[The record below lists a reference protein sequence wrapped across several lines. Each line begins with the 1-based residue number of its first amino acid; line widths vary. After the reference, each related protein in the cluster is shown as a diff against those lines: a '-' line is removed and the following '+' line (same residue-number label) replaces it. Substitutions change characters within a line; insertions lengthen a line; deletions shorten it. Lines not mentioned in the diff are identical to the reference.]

1 MVLKHNIWYSIHCFP
16 FFSNRVAVVEEKS
29 FTVTKDTVKN
39 SNEKTLTKS
48 DLLKK
53 SNEIKEDI
61 VTEKLNDS
69 LSDFEAIP
77 TDEFT
82 RIDEVKEKYL
92 LIIGTFKEKDN
103 ALTLHDQM
111 FKKGYEN
118 CQIIYDGGVF
128 YWVVFGIYRE
138 LSLAKK
144 DNDKFKLEGWI
155 KKM

>member
-1 MVLKHNIWYSIHCFP
+1 MQYNKRKIILFGSLSIIFGTLSIAFY
-16 FFSNRVAVVEEKS
+16 FFSNRVAVVEEEIS

-53 SNEIKEDI
+53 SNEIKEDSL

-82 RIDEVKEKYL
+82 RIDEVKRKI
-92 LIIGTFKEKDN
+92 LIN
-103 ALTLHDQM
+103 
-111 FKKGYEN
+111 
-118 CQIIYDGGVF
+118 
-128 YWVVFGIYRE
+128 YRDFQG
-138 LSLAKK
+138 KR
-144 DNDKFKLEGWI
+144 
-155 KKM
+155 

>member
-1 MVLKHNIWYSIHCFP
+1 
-16 FFSNRVAVVEEKS
+16 
-29 FTVTKDTVKN
+29 
-39 SNEKTLTKS
+39 
-48 DLLKK
+48 
-53 SNEIKEDI
+53 
-61 VTEKLNDS
+61 
-69 LSDFEAIP
+69 
-77 TDEFT
+77 
-82 RIDEVKEKYL
+82 
-92 LIIGTFKEKDN
+92 
-103 ALTLHDQM
+103 M